1 MGMELLDGKTL
12 QASLVVGGDTIHMLL
27 SWMGFSDLRN
37 SSMNFS
43 DLRIMVEKAK
53 EAKMQLK
60 RTEEQRMA
68 EIAAVLIEFKAENT
82 RISSAHALQEEEEL
96 LSVQGTLR
104 DNWCASTS
112 MTKSFVVVDTDVY
125 ARIVIE
131 ALHQDLSGEVNL
143 TSLYHPSNFL
153 YEVKIE
159 IY

>member
-12 QASLVVGGDTIHMLL
+12 KASLVVGGDTIHMLL

-37 SSMNFS
+37 SAMSFS
-43 DLRIMVEKAK
+43 DLRIMFEKAK
-53 EAKMQLK
+53 EAKMQRK

-68 EIAAVLIEFKAENT
+68 ELAIALIEDKAENI
-82 RISSAHALQEEEEL
+82 RMSSAHELPEEEEL

-131 ALHQDLSGEVNL
+131 ALHQDLSREVNF
-143 TSLYHPSNFL
+143 TSLYHRSKNL